1 MLTATTVITR
11 RARRQSIRSEGA
23 GNISSAPSRNYTEF
37 GRYQLVQSRTTGAL
51 YAWSTTRFSGCLGP
65 SFRPRRWRLRRVM
78 LLKQQQDPCWPKSG
92 TPKQRTLNG
101 HLQNPE
107 TLPLPDKPYCPHKPY
122 MLSPNSNSTGDDHSE
137 ALVKLL

>member
-51 YAWSTTRFSGCLGP
+51 YAWSTISPLDQILRLPRTFFSSAAMEAEASDAAKATARSMLAEVRNTEAAHIKR
-65 SFRPRRWRLRRVM
+65 SFAEP
-78 LLKQQQDPCWPKSG
+78 
-92 TPKQRTLNG
+92 
-101 HLQNPE
+101 
-107 TLPLPDKPYCPHKPY
+107 
-122 MLSPNSNSTGDDHSE
+122 
-137 ALVKLL
+137 